1 MASART
7 VLLVNVDIYCIEEGS
22 GPPLLVHHGGPG
34 LDHTVI
40 APHLG
45 PLGEGVHVVCFDHR
59 GTGRSAVPQGPDPYH
74 IDRFVAD
81 IAALADGLSLG
92 PFALLGHSFGGVV
105 ALHFALAHPGL
116 LTQLVL
122 VSTPA
127 SHHYIEDVESAL
139 PDLLE
144 PAALAELAS
153 LQNGEP
159 SAQVMRRSLELLA
172 PIYFADPARV
182 SQLGL
187 DSVRFGPETQ
197 AVWESLEGFDLR
209 PRLGEIRVPAL
220 VVAGAQDRA
229 VTVSRAKELANGLR
243 EGKLRVIEKSG
254 HYPFIEAPDQFLA
267 GVREFLGIKTK
278 KKGLFGRRPA

>member
-1 MASART
+1 MVNART
-7 VLLVNVDIYCIEEGS
+7 VLLVNVDLYCTEEGD

-40 APHLG
+40 APHLS
-45 PLGEGVHVVCFDHR
+45 PLAQNVHLVCFDHR
-59 GTGRSAVPQGPDPYH
+59 GTGRSAAPRGPEPFH
-74 IDRFVAD
+74 IDRFVGD

-105 ALHFALAHPGL
+105 ALHFALAHPDL
-116 LTQLVL
+116 LTQLIL
-122 VSTPA
+122 VSTAA

-153 LQNGEP
+153 LQGGGP
-159 SAQVMRRSLELLA
+159 SALVMRR
-172 PIYFADPARV
+172 
-182 SQLGL
+182 GL

-209 PRLGEIRVPAL
+209 PRLSEIRVPTL
-220 VVAGAQDRA
+220 VIAGAQDRA
-229 VTVSRAKELANGLR
+229 VTVERAKELADALP
-243 EGKLRVIEKSG
+243 EGRLLVVEKSG
-254 HYPFIEAPDQFLA
+254 HYPFSEAPDEFLS
-267 GVREFLGIKTK
+267 GVRKFLGVKSK
-278 KKGLFGRRPA
+278 KRGLFGRRSV

>member
-7 VLLVNVDIYCIEEGS
+7 VLLVNVDIYCTEEGS
-22 GPPLLVHHGGPG
+22 GQPLLVHHGGPG

-45 PLGEGVHVVCFDHR
+45 PLGEDMHLVCFDHR
-59 GTGRSAVPQGPDPYH
+59 GTGRSAVPQGPNPYH

-105 ALHFALAHPGL
+105 ALHFALAHPDL
-116 LTQLVL
+116 LTRLVV

-209 PRLGEIRVPAL
+209 PRLGEIGVPTL

-229 VTVSRAKELANGLR
+229 VTVARAKELADGLR
-243 EGKLRVIEKSG
+243 EGRLLVIEKSG
-254 HYPFIEAPDQFLA
+254 HYAFIEAPAVGLA
-267 GVREFLGIKTK
+267 GGRGFLWGAGGGREGCW
-278 KKGLFGRRPA
+278 